1 MKRSSITKKMIIMVL
16 ICMLICTAAF
26 LYFYIS
32 DADDEKDD
40 IYADTIIS
48 LNEID
53 NMLDGDIHIVDDE
66 SNKDNIVFAKDEI
79 KKLIMELRDY
89 KSYEKK
95 KDNTGLLTF
104 YLLTMCFILFIF
116 LLVYILI
123 LRPFEKLEDFA
134 SELSKGNFDAGLK
147 YDRVNMFGEFT
158 WAFDHMRRELN
169 HSREREQE
177 AIDNNKTIIATLSH
191 DIKTPVASIRAYAEG
206 LSENMDSNHERR
218 KRYIDV
224 IMKKCDEV
232 SKVTDD
238 MFIHSLHDLDRL
250 VINKDEVDLK
260 KVINETIESL
270 EGDKTDIEVK
280 GEIHS
285 FTLYEADSMRIAQVI
300 ENIIT
305 NARKYACNSK
315 IEIWSIINKD
325 QNEDDNNNNSYIYDL
340 HIKDNGQGISPE
352 DMPFVFDKFYRG
364 KNKGDKKG
372 AGLGL
377 FIVKYIMEEMG
388 GKVYLNSSREGLEV
402 ILSFMNRQML

>member
-26 LYFYIS
+26 LYLYIS

-40 IYADTIIS
+40 TYADTIIS

-95 KDNTGLLTF
+95 KDNTDLLTF

-123 LRPFEKLEDFA
+123 LRPFEKLENFA

>member
-134 SELSKGNFDAGLK
+134 SELSKGNFDMDLK
-147 YDRVNMFGEFT
+147 YERANMFGEFT
-158 WAFDHMRRELN
+158 WTFDHMRNELKK
-169 HSREREQE
+169 SKEREQE
-177 AIDNNKTIIATLSH
+177 AVENNKTIIATLSH

-206 LSENMDSNHERR
+206 LSDNMDSSPERR
-218 KRYIDV
+218 KRYLNV

-238 MFIHSLHDLDRL
+238 MFVHSLHDLDRL
-250 VINKDEVDLK
+250 VICKDKIDLD
-260 KVINETIESL
+260 KVIIDAVSSMTGDRNDLRINGDIDKFVLE
-270 EGDKTDIEVK
+270 EGD
-280 GEIHS
+280 S
-285 FTLYEADSMRIAQVI
+285 QRISQVI

-305 NARKYACNSK
+305 NARKYAGGSL
-315 IEIWSIINKD
+315 IEVWSRLEETETGKK
-325 QNEDDNNNNSYIYDL
+325 YGL
-340 HIKDNGQGISPE
+340 HIKDNGPGIPPE
-352 DMPFVFDKFYRG
+352 DMPFIFDKFYRG
-364 KNKGDKKG
+364 KNKGDKNG

-377 FIVKYIMEEMG
+377 FIVKYIMEAMG
-388 GKVYLNSSREGLEV
+388 GSVELNNSRNGLEV
-402 ILSFMNRQML
+402 ILTFRNK